1 MRCFALFSVTFLTI
15 GQKDEVIW
23 HKPQEDKD
31 KDKDRDRDKDKDSL
45 THWKRFSD
53 LVTKCQN

>member
-1 MRCFALFSVTFLTI
+1 MRNFALFSVTFLTI

-23 HKPQEDKD
+23 HKEEDKD
-31 KDKDRDRDKDKDSL
+31 KDKDRDRDKGKDSL

-53 LVTKCQN
+53 LVTK